1 MPSRRKLMIP
11 LFALIAGA
19 AFAVGCGGSSESDS
33 ADEADSEITAY
44 SGRSEEL
51 LNPAIDIYESNGNG
65 DIEVRFGDSAP
76 LAATIVEEG
85 ENSPADVFIAQD
97 AGSLGAL
104 EEEGLLAE
112 LPQDVLDM
120 VEPRFRSDDG
130 RWVGLTGRARVIAYG
145 EDVTEEEL
153 PSSPLEL
160 TEPQW
165 EGRVGWAPQN
175 ASLQAYVTALRAA
188 QGDDVARD
196 WLEGMVENGAREF
209 PSNTPIRDAIAAG
222 EVDVGLLNHYYV
234 AQAAA
239 EEGEDYPVSV
249 SFPEGGQGSLINVAG
264 IGILESA
271 DDPEQALELVRFL
284 LGAEAQSY
292 FAESSLEYP
301 LASGVAAD
309 AALAPLAE
317 IPDPMVDLSDIADLR
332 GTLELMRE
340 TGAL

>member
-1 MPSRRKLMIP
+1 M
-11 LFALIAGA
+11 IAGA
-19 AFAVGCGGSSESDS
+19 ALAVGCGGSSESDS
-33 ADEADSEITAY
+33 ADEPDDSGITAY

-51 LNPAIDIYESNGNG
+51 FAPAIDLYEA
-65 DIEVRFGDSAP
+65 DVDRDVEVRFGDSAP

-85 ENSPADVFIAQD
+85 ENSPADVFVAQD

-112 LPQDVLDM
+112 LPQDILDM

-145 EDVTEEEL
+145 DEVPEEEV
-153 PSSPLEL
+153 PDSPLEL
-160 TEPQW
+160 TEPEW

-188 QGDDVARD
+188 QGDDVTRE
-196 WLEGMVENGAREF
+196 WLEGMVANGAREF

-222 EVDVGLLNHYYV
+222 EIDVGLLNHYYV
-234 AQAAA
+234 AQAIA
-239 EEGEDYPVSV
+239 EEGEDYPVNV
-249 SFPEGGQGSLINVAG
+249 SFPEGDQGSLINVAG
-264 IGILESA
+264 VGILESS
-271 DDPEQALELVRFL
+271 DEPEKALEFIRFML
-284 LGAEAQSY
+284 SPEAQGY

-301 LASGVAAD
+301 LVSGVAAD
-309 AALAPLAE
+309 ATLAPLE
-317 IPDPMVDLSDIADLR
+317 GIPDPMIDLSEISDLR
-332 GTLELMRE
+332 GTLDLMRE